1 MSVWVPETPPEDVA
15 VSPGRHPGPFTSG
28 DLSRRVW
35 KWKREVE
42 LEPGGARASEG
53 QGRPCRVSLLSPWP
67 RPGRTGPSGHPWC
80 SADRTGPRSSAP
92 VPGGTEPP
100 HSFVCLVFCRAETSC
115 SRGVILIKFPM
126 DKSAM
131 LSKEISWAN
140 GRTAWG
146 LTPTQS
152 RAARLDCGLA
162 RPSLPGPPLHPTDA
176 RRASQ

>member
-1 MSVWVPETPPEDVA
+1 MSGFQRPRPRTWLSAQVSTQGPSHPEIFLGVCGNGSVRWNWSQGGLGPPKGKGDHVGCRCC
-15 VSPGRHPGPFTSG
+15 PLGPGPVARGPVATPDVLVTAPG
-28 DLSRRVW
+28 LVLLRLCPEAQNRLARVFGW
-35 KWKREVE
+35 
-42 LEPGGARASEG
+42 
-53 QGRPCRVSLLSPWP
+53 
-67 RPGRTGPSGHPWC
+67 
-80 SADRTGPRSSAP
+80 
-92 VPGGTEPP
+92 
-100 HSFVCLVFCRAETSC
+100 LVFCRGETSC
-115 SRGVILIKFPM
+115 SRGVVLFKFPM
-126 DKSAM
+126 DKSAT